1 MTDVAA
7 SKVEPNNGPYEID
20 FDHEALMD
28 LREYRPHDQ
37 KLIADGIIEQL
48 TYEPTVETRHRKLL
62 RPNPVARWELRLGEF
77 RVFYNVEQSLV
88 TVLVVAIGHKEHN
101 RLHIRDQRVKL

>member
-48 TYEPTVETRHRKLL
+48 TY
-62 RPNPVARWELRLGEF
+62 
-77 RVFYNVEQSLV
+77 
-88 TVLVVAIGHKEHN
+88 
-101 RLHIRDQRVKL
+101 